1 MNQIKSVNPDEA
13 VALGAAIQAGIIAGE
28 VKDVLLLDVTPL
40 SLGLETMGG
49 VFTKLVE
56 ANTTIPTSKEQVFS
70 TAVDNQPGVELHIL
84 QGERAMAKDNKTL
97 GRFHLDNLPP
107 APRGVPQINV
117 KFDINANGILE
128 VTATDKATGKQQSI
142 RIENSST
149 LTKEEI
155 ERMKMEAEQN
165 ADADKKERE
174 KIDKLNQADA
184 LIFQTEKQ
192 IKEFDEKLNETDKTE
207 LNSAVEKLR
216 ESHKSQNMVDVE
228 KYMNNLNEV
237 WNKIS
242 TRLYSEQ
249 SQNESKTENQSNSND
264 KYSDASDVDFEE
276 VK

>member
-1 MNQIKSVNPDEA
+1 
-13 VALGAAIQAGIIAGE
+13 
-28 VKDVLLLDVTPL
+28 
-40 SLGLETMGG
+40 MGG

-165 ADADKKERE
+165 AEADKKERE